1 MEYTIKEVKPGMEI
15 PAEMLD
21 LYKDA
26 FPPEERRPWDTPE
39 DVRLFMDGHPRMHM
53 KIMETDNR
61 FVGFLIYWHLTDN
74 VIYGEHLAT
83 LPHLRGNGLGA
94 KFIADFERT
103 DPDMELVLEVEPP
116 VDELTLRRIGFYR
129 RLGLVLHTD
138 IRYIQPPYAP
148 GQDSIELKL
157 MSTPGLKGSKLSE
170 HIVPTLR
177 STIYGV

>member
-1 MEYTIKEVKPGMEI
+1 MEYTIKEVQPGMEI

-83 LPHLRGNGLGA
+83 LPHLRG
-94 KFIADFERT
+94 RT
-103 DPDMELVLEVEPP
+103 YPSAYWFL
-116 VDELTLRRIGFYR
+116 
-129 RLGLVLHTD
+129 
-138 IRYIQPPYAP
+138 
-148 GQDSIELKL
+148 
-157 MSTPGLKGSKLSE
+157 
-170 HIVPTLR
+170 PTLR
-177 STIYGV
+177 PGIAYGHPLYPAPLRSRSGFHRT

>member
-1 MEYTIKEVKPGMEI
+1 MEYTIKEVQPGMEI

-39 DVRLFMDGHPRMHM
+39 DVRLF
-53 KIMETDNR
+53 ILV
-61 FVGFLIYWHLTDN
+61 FWHLTDN

-103 DPDMELVLEVEPP
+103 DPGMELVLEVEPP
-116 VDELTLRRIGFYR
+116 VDELTLRRIVFYGR
-129 RLGLVLHTD
+129 
-138 IRYIQPPYAP
+138 PPSLP
-148 GQDSIELKL
+148 VRIPSNLNL
-157 MSTPGLKGSKLSE
+157 
-170 HIVPTLR
+170 
-177 STIYGV
+177 

>member
-1 MEYTIKEVKPGMEI
+1 MEYTIKEVQPGMEI

-83 LPHLRGNGLGA
+83 LPHRSRC
-94 KFIADFERT
+94 KI
-103 DPDMELVLEVEPP
+103 
-116 VDELTLRRIGFYR
+116 YR
-129 RLGLVLHTD
+129 RLRAYGPRHGIGT
-138 IRYIQPPYAP
+138 
-148 GQDSIELKL
+148 
-157 MSTPGLKGSKLSE
+157 GSRAAGGRTYPSAYWFL
-170 HIVPTLR
+170 PTLR
-177 STIYGV
+177 PGIAYGHPLYPAPLRSRSGFHRT